1 MAAGTE
7 RYESLL
13 EEIRQEFPGFR
24 MVPKQQSAPQ
34 RAIHWA
40 LETVTAGRMRSYMTA
55 YQTTI
60 GETVYVSA
68 DWDERPLDAR
78 YIAMRHERVHLRQFD
93 SYGLPVMAVLY
104 LLVPMPMGLA
114 WFRAHFEREAYEET
128 IRAATEVYGIE
139 YVRDAAFRD
148 RIIDQ
153 FTGSSYGWM
162 WPFRR
167 SLERWYAGVLEGI
180 AVEGVA
186 G

>member
-1 MAAGTE
+1 MTAGTE

-24 MVPKQQSAPQ
+24 MVRKQQSASQ
-34 RAIHWA
+34 RAIDWA
-40 LETVTAGRMRSYMTA
+40 LKAVTAGRMRSYMTA

-60 GETVYVSA
+60 GETVYVTA
-68 DWDERPLDAR
+68 DWDGRPADDR
-78 YIAMRHERVHLRQFD
+78 YITMRHERMHLRQFD
-93 SYGLPVMAVLY
+93 IYGLPVMAVLY
-104 LLVPMPMGLA
+104 LLLPMPMGLA

-128 IRAATEVYGIE
+128 IRAAAAVHGVEH
-139 YVRDAAFRD
+139 VRDTAFRD

-153 FTGSSYGWM
+153 FTGPSYGWM

-167 SLERWYAGVLEGI
+167 SLEQWYAGVLE
-180 AVEGVA
+180 EVA